1 MSVDN
6 TVKIDSTDI
15 YTDRIYEL
23 FDEYVNNL
31 DDSVESVNIQI
42 TRTPIFKGALK
53 YIYTHLFAMTDKDI
67 KYSNK
72 MSNIDY
78 NNTALI
84 YNIWTI
90 YTGLCYKYKQNPT
103 LLNFSILTGIDNCTF
118 SQWQKPESD
127 PVGSSRSKTIKKM
140 REECE
145 AAAYDVAM
153 SGNPG
158 GMFILKANYGYTE
171 QPQQIVISRGDQG
184 KSLEQIAAEH
194 VQQITDSAAPAAE
207 SSAPPELPDV

>member
-1 MSVDN
+1 
-6 TVKIDSTDI
+6 
-15 YTDRIYEL
+15 
-23 FDEYVNNL
+23 
-31 DDSVESVNIQI
+31 
-42 TRTPIFKGALK
+42 
-53 YIYTHLFAMTDKDI
+53 
-67 KYSNK
+67 
-72 MSNIDY
+72 
-78 NNTALI
+78 
-84 YNIWTI
+84 
-90 YTGLCYKYKQNPT
+90 
-103 LLNFSILTGIDNCTF
+103 
-118 SQWQKPESD
+118 
-127 PVGSSRSKTIKKM
+127 M

-171 QPQQIVISRGDQG
+171 QPQQIVISQGDQG